1 MKCKALAK
9 SGNHFSPFQR
19 GCQKLIKTR
28 IPEISRFGLLETS
41 PKKLLKL
48 LFVLFSFV
56 GSPPYSLVD
65 RQPRRFF
72 QSDFALF
79 QLVGWRRQ
87 TGQRAR
93 QKLQHDQP
101 DALSGGLHSLRL
113 SKDTG
118 GTGTGRRPAKVGT
131 SQTTGYPMTTPMLG
145 FTPNYG
151 QITNTFLGNKS
162 PIKAPHLLGQIRS
175 N

>member
-1 MKCKALAK
+1 M
-9 SGNHFSPFQR
+9 SETNQNQDSRNFSFWTFGNFSQETSETSFCPFFLCWLSSVQFGRQAAQAIFSP
-19 GCQKLIKTR
+19 
-28 IPEISRFGLLETS
+28 
-41 PKKLLKL
+41 
-48 LFVLFSFV
+48 
-56 GSPPYSLVD
+56 
-65 RQPRRFF
+65 
-72 QSDFALF
+72 SDFALF

-87 TGQRAR
+87 TSQRAR

-151 QITNTFLGNKS
+151 QITNTFLRNKS

-175 N
+175 NCWVTPQ

>member
-1 MKCKALAK
+1 M
-9 SGNHFSPFQR
+9 SETNQNQDSRNFSFWTFGNFSQ
-19 GCQKLIKTR
+19 
-28 IPEISRFGLLETS
+28 ETS
-41 PKKLLKL
+41 ETSFCP
-48 LFVLFSFV
+48 FFSFV

-93 QKLQHDQP
+93 QKLQQKLQHDQP
-101 DALSGGLHSLRL
+101 DALSGGLHCLRL

-118 GTGTGRRPAKVGT
+118 GTWTGRRPAKVGT
-131 SQTTGYPMTTPMLG
+131 SQITGYPMTTPMLG
-145 FTPNYG
+145 FTPNFG
-151 QITNTFLGNKS
+151 QITNTFFYAIN
-162 PIKAPHLLGQIRS
+162 AQ
-175 N
+175 

>member
-19 GCQKLIKTR
+19 AGCQKLIKTR

-48 LFVLFSFV
+48 LFVLFFLCWLSSVQF
-56 GSPPYSLVD
+56 GRQAAQAIFSP
-65 RQPRRFF
+65 
-72 QSDFALF
+72 SDFALF

-87 TGQRAR
+87 TRAR

-118 GTGTGRRPAKVGT
+118 GTGTGRPPAKVGT

-145 FTPNYG
+145 FTPNFG
-151 QITNTFLGNKS
+151 QITKHLFFYA
-162 PIKAPHLLGQIRS
+162 IKAQ
-175 N
+175 